1 MYEMSPDKL
10 DLNLLR
16 VFAAILAEGSVTA
29 AGERLSLS
37 QPAMSNALARLRKV
51 FGDPLFVRTPRGM
64 RPTPFAE
71 RLAQPVRQALELVRA
86 TLIKEG
92 EFEPASSERVF
103 RFSMT
108 DIGEMVFLPRLLER
122 LAKLAP
128 HVRIEAL
135 QVPHREQRDLLESG
149 TIDLA
154 VGNIPVIQAGVRYRK
169 LFSDEYVCMVR
180 SGHPVIR
187 RSLSRKQFMEAAHAV
202 VSQAGTGHEIIERT
216 LIEHGLQDRIVL
228 RVPQFTVI
236 AMILARTDLMVML
249 PPSVARVFQG
259 MGEFRW
265 FACPVPIPRFEVRVL
280 WHERFHQDPAN
291 RWLRELMAELY
302 MV

>member
-64 RPTPFAE
+64 RPTPYAE
-71 RLAQPVRQALELVRA
+71 RLAQPVNQALELVRA

-108 DIGEMVFLPRLLER
+108 DIGEMVFLPRLLE
-122 LAKLAP
+122 
-128 HVRIEAL
+128 
-135 QVPHREQRDLLESG
+135 
-149 TIDLA
+149 
-154 VGNIPVIQAGVRYRK
+154 
-169 LFSDEYVCMVR
+169 
-180 SGHPVIR
+180 
-187 RSLSRKQFMEAAHAV
+187 
-202 VSQAGTGHEIIERT
+202 
-216 LIEHGLQDRIVL
+216 
-228 RVPQFTVI
+228 
-236 AMILARTDLMVML
+236 
-249 PPSVARVFQG
+249 
-259 MGEFRW
+259 
-265 FACPVPIPRFEVRVL
+265 
-280 WHERFHQDPAN
+280 
-291 RWLRELMAELY
+291 
-302 MV
+302 